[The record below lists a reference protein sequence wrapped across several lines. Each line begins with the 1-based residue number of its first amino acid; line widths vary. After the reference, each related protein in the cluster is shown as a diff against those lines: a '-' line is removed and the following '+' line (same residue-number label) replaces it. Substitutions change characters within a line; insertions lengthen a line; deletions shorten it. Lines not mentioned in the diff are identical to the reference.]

1 MLIFLRTFFKEL
13 YVAKEKNT
21 LNSKYHWIILYISW
35 DFNDPVSQILI
46 ELQRGCGANFGGT
59 VIISY
64 KDQNQSL

>member
-35 DFNDPVSQILI
+35 DFNNPVSQIPI
-46 ELQRGCGANFGGT
+46 ELQRGGG
-59 VIISY
+59 
-64 KDQNQSL
+64 

>member
-35 DFNDPVSQILI
+35 DFNNPVSQIPI
-46 ELQRGCGANFGGT
+46 ELQRGGGVNFGGT
-59 VIISY
+59 VII
-64 KDQNQSL
+64 